1 LKINKLEQVIIADE
15 DSLEAVR
22 EKELQ
27 IFRRRVRTYGL
38 KGYAANRG
46 LRNKFKIK
54 DAE

>member
-1 LKINKLEQVIIADE
+1 MKINKLEQVVIAEE

-27 IFRRRVRTYGL
+27 IFKRRVKTYGL
-38 KGYAANRG
+38 KEYAANRG
-46 LRNKFKIK
+46 LRNKFKLK